1 MASFLISRGRSNTLS
16 PVTRAPMRPLFS
28 LAALHDSAAGIVSA
42 GDRPAQHAQ
51 QGLPAPRYGVCT
63 RCVVDK
69 SGWDADFHARSEE
82 RYALHHVLV
91 QARWRGS
98 GNSLR
103 AALAREDFEFAHE
116 TGSTVRPPVEY
127 STPVAKRPRM
137 LSSID
142 PARIA
147 LYRHQDKIQ
156 DV

>member
-1 MASFLISRGRSNTLS
+1 MVNNGA
-16 PVTRAPMRPLFS
+16 
-28 LAALHDSAAGIVSA
+28 
-42 GDRPAQHAQ
+42 
-51 QGLPAPRYGVCT
+51 
-63 RCVVDK
+63 
-69 SGWDADFHARSEE
+69 WDAIFHGRSEE
-82 RYALHHVLV
+82 RSALHHLLV

-98 GNSLR
+98 GDSLG
-103 AALAREDFEFAHE
+103 AALASEDFQFAYE
-116 TGSTVRPPVEY
+116 TGSTVRPCVEY

>member
-1 MASFLISRGRSNTLS
+1 MASFLISRGRSNILS
-16 PVTRAPMRPLFS
+16 PVTRVRPCLFKGLLSFIDSFRS
-28 LAALHDSAAGIVSA
+28 LRGASRALHDSAAPAGIVSA

-127 STPVAKRPRM
+127 STPVAKR
-137 LSSID
+137 
-142 PARIA
+142 ARI
-147 LYRHQDKIQ
+147 L
-156 DV
+156 